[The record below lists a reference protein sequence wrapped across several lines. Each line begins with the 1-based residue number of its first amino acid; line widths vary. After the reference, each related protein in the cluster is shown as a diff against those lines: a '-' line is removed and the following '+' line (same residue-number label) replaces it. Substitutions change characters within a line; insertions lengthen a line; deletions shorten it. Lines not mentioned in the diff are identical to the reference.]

1 MLNFTQ
7 LATIPTDRW
16 GCLRMDISW
25 PQITNQHKYKPS
37 FLKTNP
43 PRRVLAHRENQILSN
58 DWEDVFLFKLKSQL
72 PCCIH
77 SLYSGTTT

>member
-7 LATIPTDRW
+7 LATVPTDRW

-37 FLKTNP
+37 FLKTF
-43 PRRVLAHRENQILSN
+43 HQQIHQ
-58 DWEDVFLFKLKSQL
+58 EGSQL
-72 PCCIH
+72 TEKIKCLAMTGKM
-77 SLYSGTTT
+77 SFSSN